1 MDVDPEVVEEGT
13 KLVEQLLKTWAGGAS
28 GQDDEDIVMADD
40 EEDLGDPEAQLAELK
55 KCFEQFRPQLEG
67 NAWVKQVLSTLA

>member
-40 EEDLGDPEAQLAELK
+40 EEDLGDPEAQLVELK

>member
-1 MDVDPEVVEEGT
+1 MGVDPEVVEEGT

>member
-13 KLVEQLLKTWAGGAS
+13 KLVEHLLKTWAGGAS
-28 GQDDEDIVMADD
+28 GQDGEDVVMADD
-40 EEDLGDPEAQLAELK
+40 EEDLGDPESQLAELK
-55 KCFEQFRPQLEG
+55 KCFEQFQPQLEG